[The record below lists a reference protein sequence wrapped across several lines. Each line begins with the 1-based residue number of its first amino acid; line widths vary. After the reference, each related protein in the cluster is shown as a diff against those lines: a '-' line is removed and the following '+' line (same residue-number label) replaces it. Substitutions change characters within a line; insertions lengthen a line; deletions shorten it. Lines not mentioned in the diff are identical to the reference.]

1 MTSRNLWTRI
11 VVAALGLCLYG
22 APELIA
28 QTATS
33 PQTQTQAAPAQGD
46 QHPQTPADPRF
57 SGVKPDPAAGP
68 QQPTLSPQ
76 RPDSQPALP
85 NAPSAQPAAQRG
97 TPATSEGSNG
107 TQAVQRP
114 TTQIEP
120 PTGVATAEKGVT
132 QGGAASTPA
141 GAAIAP
147 AKQRQVRSLL
157 IKMGVVAAGAVAVGT
172 VVGLSKGTPTA
183 PPGSQSGT
191 QAPR

>member
-1 MTSRNLWTRI
+1 MNSRNFCNRML
-11 VVAALGLCLYG
+11 VAAVGFCLCG

-28 QTATS
+28 QAAGSSAAS
-33 PQTQTQAAPAQGD
+33 PAAQSQD
-46 QHPQTPADPRF
+46 QRDPRF

-76 RPDSQPALP
+76 RPDSTPALP
-85 NAPSAQPAAQRG
+85 NAPGLQPPVTQPA
-97 TPATSEGSNG
+97 TPVTSGAPSG

-120 PTGVATAEKGVT
+120 PTGVAAAEKGVT

-172 VVGLSKGTPTA
+172 VIGLSKGTPTA

>member
-1 MTSRNLWTRI
+1 MTSRDLCIRTL
-11 VVAALGLCLYG
+11 VAALGFCLGG

-28 QTATS
+28 QAASS
-33 PQTQTQAAPAQGD
+33 PAAQTQQQAPS
-46 QHPQTPADPRF
+46 DPRF
-57 SGVKPDPAAGP
+57 GGVKPDPAAGP

-76 RPDSQPALP
+76 KPDSGPALP
-85 NAPSAQPAAQRG
+85 NAPSEPQPAAQ
-97 TPATSEGSNG
+97 PATPTTSNGSRG

-120 PTGVATAEKGVT
+120 PTGVAAAEKGVT

-141 GAAIAP
+141 GTAIAP

-157 IKMGVVAAGAVAVGT
+157 IKMGVIAAGAVAVGT

-183 PPGSQSGT
+183 PPGSQNGT